1 MGNRSL
7 YKYFR
12 KDYLVPKYLLFFTIF
27 KIVMRVLQYIKNQ
40 YDNEMHPMEWSDKAM
55 RQFMHVIQHPLVVEK
70 KDMIPQWKFCTVK
83 GTKRQTENIDSTDVL
98 ILDFDSPTYTINE
111 FESTFRNFMFILH
124 TSHSYDGTNQKFRVF
139 LFLDKEYDIQLLFF
153 KGHNEAFSPYHFMLK
168 YFPMADKAS
177 FTRAQFFKMPA
188 IKEKG
193 APYYY
198 KINNG
203 VLFNPFKELGYEF
216 KLAYE
221 LCQEKQAEYLLAKKK
236 QNEMFRKLKGDMNLD
251 NAKKYLGEK
260 IENAPSGE
268 RHNVIFSCAA
278 WFKRIGG
285 TYDEFTEVEP
295 SWADRAYYKQIRR
308 LASEWDR
315 LG

>member
-1 MGNRSL
+1 
-7 YKYFR
+7 
-12 KDYLVPKYLLFFTIF
+12 
-27 KIVMRVLQYIKNQ
+27 
-40 YDNEMHPMEWSDKAM
+40 MEWSDKAA
-55 RQFMHVIQHPLVVEK
+55 RQFMHVIEHPLVVEK
-70 KDMIPQWKFCTVK
+70 KDMIPQWKFCTVN
-83 GTKRQTENIDSTDVL
+83 GTKRQTENIGTTDIL
-98 ILDFDSPTYTINE
+98 ILDFDSPTYTIKE
-111 FESTFRNFMFILH
+111 FENTFRDFMYVLH

-139 LFLDKEYDIQLLFF
+139 LFLDKEYDIQQLFF
-153 KGHNEAFSPYHFMLK
+153 KCHNEAFSPYHFLVK
-168 YFPMADKAS
+168 FFPNADKAS
-177 FTRAQFFKMPA
+177 FVKAQFYKMPA

-203 VLFNPFKELGYEF
+203 RLFCPFKELGYEF
-216 KLAYE
+216 KMAYE

-236 QNEMFRKLKGDMNLD
+236 QSEIYRKLKGDMNLD
-251 NAKKYLGEK
+251 NAKKYIAEK
-260 IENAPSGE
+260 IENAPAGN
-268 RHNVIFSCAA
+268 RHMQIFSAAA

-285 TYDEFTEVEP
+285 TYDEFTEMEP